1 MELCLLSDC
10 HLELSPQKLQKFL
23 KGKLLVPN
31 KKKVLCLCGDI
42 GNPWSK
48 NYSKFLA
55 WCSESFE
62 FVFVVAG
69 NHEYYGEHTMEETDQ
84 RLYELSKSHSNVEFL
99 QNSSF
104 EYKGVLFVGSTLW
117 TDVPDDAD
125 ELMNDYLEIPE
136 ISPELIR
143 CKWNNSAS
151 FLLREISKGKKTV
164 VLTHHCPLD
173 EDKPLG
179 DKQDYRECYCSNL
192 GFLAKE
198 NVAAWFWGHTHV
210 PFYEKRG
217 NTVFASNPKGY
228 TRENV
233 EWKQNFFVTI

>member
-1 MELCLLSDC
+1 MKLCLLSDC
-10 HLELSPQKLQKFL
+10 HLEIYPKKLQKFL
-23 KGKLLVPN
+23 GGKLLVPD

-48 NYSKFLA
+48 NYFKFLS

-69 NHEYYGEHTMEETDQ
+69 NHEYYGKHTMEETDQ
-84 RLYELSKSHSNVEFL
+84 RLRELSKSFQNVEFL
-99 QNSSF
+99 QNSTF
-104 EYKGVLFVGSTLW
+104 EYKGVLFVGATLW
-117 TDVPDDAD
+117 SNVTDDAE

-136 ISPELIR
+136 ITPELIR
-143 CKWNNSAS
+143 HKWNTSAS

-173 EDKPLG
+173 EDKALG
-179 DKQDYRECYCSNL
+179 NKEGYRECYCSDL

-210 PFYEKRG
+210 PFFERREK
-217 NTVFASNPKGY
+217 TVLASNPKGY
-228 TRENV
+228 GKEDVLWDRDFCVN
-233 EWKQNFFVTI
+233 I